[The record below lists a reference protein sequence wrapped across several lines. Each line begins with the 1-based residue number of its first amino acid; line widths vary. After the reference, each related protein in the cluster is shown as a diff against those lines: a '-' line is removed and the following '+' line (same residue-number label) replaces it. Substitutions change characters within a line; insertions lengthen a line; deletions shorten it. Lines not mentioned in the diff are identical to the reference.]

1 MDDEED
7 AEVEAEIEAKLA
19 AEEHAKGEV
28 EQEAGDEPPPPP
40 KSYRDTLTGPRAQLY
55 DVVNGDAFTA
65 FIYVAIL
72 INTVVLIM
80 DDYPRPPEYS
90 QAMSMMNFLL
100 ALVFLVEMLLKWVAM
115 GLSYF
120 EDPFNNFDC
129 AIVWISIIT
138 MICAWSEAGFGGG
151 AISAFRCFRVFRL
164 LKVLK
169 TCLPNL
175 MVLLSTVGE
184 TAREIAPF
192 LVLLSLMV
200 FIFGLLGM
208 MFFANQLRFD
218 GNTDAKIAFSVF
230 DYVTKDDRTRLYLR
244 PRRA

>member
-1 MDDEED
+1 M
-7 AEVEAEIEAKLA
+7 
-19 AEEHAKGEV
+19 G
-28 EQEAGDEPPPPP
+28 
-40 KSYRDTLTGPRAQLY
+40 
-55 DVVNGDAFTA
+55 
-65 FIYVAIL
+65 IL

-151 AISAFRCFRVFRL
+151 AISAFRCF
-164 LKVLK
+164 
-169 TCLPNL
+169 
-175 MVLLSTVGE
+175 
-184 TAREIAPF
+184 